1 MVHRFA
7 AVLVTFSA
15 AAAFAQQSLPP
26 PTPLY
31 QGSPPRS
38 IEAETLPPL
47 TPTPQQTAP
56 SPAVAPPLAPPAP
69 TVA

>member
-1 MVHRFA
+1 MAYRFA
-7 AVLVTFSA
+7 AALLTFSA

-31 QGSPPRS
+31 QGSPSRS

-47 TPTPQQTAP
+47 APAPQQTPP
-56 SPAVAPPLAPPAP
+56 S
-69 TVA
+69 